1 MANEIEKP
9 EHDYFALFASTV
21 LANRIIVGDLLTFNK
36 FGEYTAGRDRTS
48 IKLGT
53 KLTAHVSQLMTGWVR
68 WEDNRPAEQDMGLV
82 AKGFKPPKRAE
93 LGHLDKATWTTNNDG
108 VAQDPWQL
116 TNYLIFSDPGNGQ
129 LFTFSTSSR
138 GGINAIGELAKSYSD
153 HCRQVPGEYPVVELG
168 MGSYRHSNKAYGEIR
183 YPVFKV
189 TRWVSRK
196 GPDALLG
203 DGEDDSPTPIT
214 TTTEAPASKVS
225 KKAPPAAPR
234 I

>member
-21 LANRIIVGDLLTFNK
+21 LANRVIVGDLLTFNK
-36 FGEYTAGRDRTS
+36 FGEYTAGRDRTP
-48 IKLGT
+48 IELGT

-68 WEDNRPAEQDMGLV
+68 WEDNRPAEQEMDLV
-82 AKGFKPPKRAE
+82 AKGFRPPKRAE
-93 LGHLDKATWTTNNDG
+93 LGHLDKAAWVTNADG

-129 LFTFSTSSR
+129 LFTYSTSSR
-138 GGINAIGELAKSYSD
+138 GGINAIGELAKAYSD
-153 HCRQVPGEYPVVELG
+153 HCRQLPGEYPVVELG
-168 MGSYRHSNKAYGEIR
+168 KGSYRHSNKAYGEIR

-189 TRWVSRK
+189 TSWVPRK

-203 DGEDDSPTPIT
+203 DEEDDASTQIEEKP
-214 TTTEAPASKVS
+214 APKAS